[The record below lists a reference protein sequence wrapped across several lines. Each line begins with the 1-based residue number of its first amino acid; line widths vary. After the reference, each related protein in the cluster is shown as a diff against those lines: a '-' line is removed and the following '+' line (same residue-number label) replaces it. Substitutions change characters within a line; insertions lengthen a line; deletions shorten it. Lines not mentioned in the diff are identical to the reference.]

1 MRSPALVIA
10 WEFAT
15 RHRWGF
21 AALAGYLV
29 ILGTANLLILEPG
42 QPVNL
47 HGSHDVPAITPRL
60 VATVFVPV
68 SLFTYYFVAVFSF
81 GLTGN
86 MAARESMYPT
96 RMFALPVTNAAL
108 TGWPMVYGTATLAGL
123 LLAATRFALWP
134 SGVDVPLIWPAL
146 FVAAALAWTQVLMWM
161 PYGLPGLRVVVA
173 VLWLMTLNVPVVTAV
188 DRQISESLMVAA
200 LAPQLPLAYLCARF
214 AVAMARRGDVP
225 DWRQNFAWL
234 GRIAAILPRRR
245 TPFPSAARAQ
255 RWFEWRLHGPS
266 LPVWVGILLPF
277 ELAMLFVAG
286 NDTPALVAY
295 TLCGALFTPPFM
307 AAFSVPR
314 VRKASFQESDGYG
327 VTPFVATRP
336 LASAAL
342 IAAKLR
348 MSVWSTLA
356 AWLLVLVAIPAALTL
371 SGTWPVV
378 TERARQLGD
387 AVGTPRAVVVTL
399 LGLSALV
406 ASTWKQLVQSLYVG
420 LSGREWLIRSST
432 CVTLTVLIFI
442 EPIVAWIR
450 ETSDVRVALWNAMPW
465 ILAGLVGAKVSAAS
479 WIAARLQSS
488 RLLSDRA
495 LVMGAASWLVAVL
508 ALYGV
513 LVWLVLGP
521 LIPRYFL
528 MLLAILGVPLA
539 RVSAAP
545 LALAWNRHR

>member
-1 MRSPALVIA
+1 MRSPALAIA

-29 ILGTANLLILEPG
+29 ILGTTNLLILEPG
-42 QPVNL
+42 QAVNL
-47 HGSHDVPAITPRL
+47 HGSQDGPAITPRL

-146 FVAAALAWTQVLMWM
+146 FAAAFLAWTQALTWM

-173 VLWLMTLNVPVVTAV
+173 VLWLATIGAAGVAAV
-188 DRQISESLMVAA
+188 DRRVPESLMVAA
-200 LAPQLPLAYLCARF
+200 LVPQIPLAYLCARF
-214 AVAMARRGDVP
+214 AVAMTRRGDVP
-225 DWRQNFAWL
+225 DWRQRVAGL
-234 GRIAAILPRRR
+234 GRIADILPRRR
-245 TPFPSAARAQ
+245 KQFPSAARAQ
-255 RWFEWRLHGPS
+255 LWFEWWLHGRS
-266 LPVWVGILLPF
+266 LPVWVAILLPF
-277 ELAMLFVAG
+277 ELAFLFVAG

-295 TLCGALFTPPFM
+295 TLFGALFTPPFM

-314 VRKASFQESDGYG
+314 VRTASAQASDGYG
-327 VTPFVATRP
+327 MTPFVATRP

-513 LVWLVLGP
+513 LVWLVRP